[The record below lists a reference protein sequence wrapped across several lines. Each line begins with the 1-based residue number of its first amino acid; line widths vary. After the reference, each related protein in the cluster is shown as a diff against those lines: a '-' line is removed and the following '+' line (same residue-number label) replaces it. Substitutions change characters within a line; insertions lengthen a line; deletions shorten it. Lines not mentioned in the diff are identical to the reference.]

1 MSYKNFVFANI
12 RYLVAIVALYRCAT
26 FKSNRLSNK
35 KLRDIH
41 VSGLKFFFG
50 LIFRPTL
57 TANIRGKT
65 RMQKFGR
72 VIDDP
77 LFYGTR

>member
-41 VSGLKFFFG
+41 VSGLKFFSASFFDQ
-50 LIFRPTL
+50 L
-57 TANIRGKT
+57 
-65 RMQKFGR
+65 
-72 VIDDP
+72 
-77 LFYGTR
+77 